1 MAHFY
6 SRASREARL
15 FRSAYRIWLHYFY
28 SRASRE
34 ARLIP
39 TILSF
44 SQNNISTHAPL
55 ARRDLNVMWEV
66 EHEDYFYSRASR
78 EARPK
83 ASNAAAMQTDFYS
96 RASREARR
104 DKRLFSHTSAISTH
118 APLARRDSLDQHI
131 EFGYIIST
139 HAPLAR
145 RD

>member
-104 DKRLFSHTSAISTH
+104 LSGSMGRLPLYFDSRASLEARLFNNSPVEFWRHFY
-118 APLARRDSLDQHI
+118 LSLIHI
-131 EFGYIIST
+131 
-139 HAPLAR
+139 
-145 RD
+145 